1 MAKAVICAACG
12 AKVRG
17 DRERCPR
24 CQEPLVAR
32 PEAAA
37 APSISNRWVTIG
49 IVAGCVVLGGFTVV
63 LWNSSAPNAPAK
75 SVQAARPARA
85 TQPRPTDAATDASDA
100 TTVDASP
107 TAAAFGMVG
116 GERAYDN
123 GNVDAALRE
132 FQAAVDANPSD
143 PRALN
148 NLGQLLV
155 RVGRAQDALPYLQQ
169 AAQLQPD
176 SWAYQFNLARA
187 QAQLK
192 DWKGAIAG
200 YQQASQLFPTDYA
213 TQYNL
218 AKAMQASGDVK
229 GAVTAFEKAIQLA
242 PGEPDFQLSYGLALE
257 AAARPQDA
265 VAAYKKY
272 LELEPNSPQAEK
284 VKGHLA
290 ELEKPGA

>member
-1 MAKAVICAACG
+1 VAKAVICAACG

-24 CQEPLVAR
+24 CRERLVAR
-32 PEAAA
+32 PAAAA
-37 APSISNRWVTIG
+37 APSNRWVTTG

-63 LWNSSAPNAPAK
+63 LWTSSRPAAPARTAR
-75 SVQAARPARA
+75 AAAPARA
-85 TQPRPTDAATDASDA
+85 TTQRPAPAATDASDLV
-100 TTVDASP
+100 TVEAAPAVASS
-107 TAAAFGMVG
+107 GLIG

-132 FQAAVDANPSD
+132 FQAAVDANPND

-148 NLGQLLV
+148 NLGQMLV
-155 RVGRAQDALPYLQQ
+155 RVGRPQDAIPYFQQ
-169 AAQLQPD
+169 AVQMTPD

-187 QAQLK
+187 HAQVK
-192 DWKGAIAG
+192 DWKAAIAG

-213 TQYNL
+213 TQFNL
-218 AKAMQASGDVK
+218 AKALQASGDVK
-229 GAVTAFEKAIQLA
+229 GAVTAFEKAIELA

-272 LELEPNSPQAEK
+272 LELEPSSPQAEK
-284 VKGHLA
+284 VKGHVT
-290 ELEKPGA
+290 ELEKPAGS